1 MFYDNQ
7 VTTASAHFPILL
19 VHGGAWAIPAD
30 AAAAHE
36 SGVRRALETGYA
48 LLSRGASALDA
59 VEAAVTVLEDDP
71 TFDAGRGS
79 FLTSDGRVQL
89 DALLM
94 DGGRMK
100 AGGVACV
107 ERLRNPIQAARL
119 VLEKSQHVYFV
130 GPGAEQFAQAHGMAL
145 IDNSELVLDRERQ
158 RLLHA
163 QARNSAGFADETFSG
178 PDISLP
184 ADLHDD
190 KSPETA
196 VLLAQAGHPS
206 SADRTHIFADG
217 DSVTKDSATG
227 SFVSGHDFTAC
238 EKMQRLEQEASGHDF
253 TACEKMQRLEQEASG
268 HDFSR
273 ADTIA
278 KKINR
283 ALAPEG
289 KQSLPRKE
297 SRTESADSMTH
308 AKGPRPSGQ
317 DRAEGRP
324 PTAEDHDTVGAVAL
338 DSRGNLAAA
347 TSTGGTLNKTPGRVG
362 DSSLIGCGC
371 YADNL
376 SAAVSLTGWGEPIM
390 KLVLG
395 KWATDRVASGIA
407 PDLAA
412 SEAIAYLF
420 NRLGGHGG
428 IILLGP
434 DGRFGLAHN
443 TPAMAWGLA
452 TPTTLQTGLTI

>member
-1 MFYDNQ
+1 MFYDSP
-7 VTTASAHFPILL
+7 VTSSAPHSPTLL
-19 VHGGAWAIPAD
+19 VHGGAWAIPAE

-119 VLEKSQHVYFV
+119 VLEKSPHVYFV
-130 GPGAEQFAQAHGMAL
+130 GAGAEQFAHSHGMAL
-145 IDNSELVLDRERQ
+145 IDNAELVLDRERE
-158 RLLHA
+158 RLA
-163 QARNSAGFADETFSG
+163 QAKLREAAGLADESFSG
-178 PDISLP
+178 PETSP
-184 ADLHDD
+184 HPVLHDD

-196 VLLAQAGHPS
+196 FP
-206 SADRTHIFADG
+206 RN
-217 DSVTKDSATG
+217 DSR
-227 SFVSGHDFTAC
+227 
-238 EKMQRLEQEASGHDF
+238 M
-253 TACEKMQRLEQEASG
+253 
-268 HDFSR
+268 
-273 ADTIA
+273 
-278 KKINR
+278 
-283 ALAPEG
+283 
-289 KQSLPRKE
+289 
-297 SRTESADSMTH
+297 ESAISMDR
-308 AKGPRPSGQ
+308 AEGLRPSGQ
-317 DRAEGRP
+317 N
-324 PTAEDHDTVGAVAL
+324 DHDTVGAVAL
-338 DSRGNLAAA
+338 DARGNLAAA

-407 PDLAA
+407 PELAA
-412 SEAIAYLF
+412 REAIAYLF

-452 TPTTLQTGLTI
+452 TSTTLQTGLTV

>member
-1 MFYDNQ
+1 MHYH
-7 VTTASAHFPILL
+7 VAVKTSAKHVPTLL

-30 AAAAHE
+30 AAAAHQA
-36 SGVRRALETGYA
+36 GVRKALEAGYA
-48 LLSRGASALDA
+48 VLSGDGSALDA

-94 DGGRMK
+94 DGGRMC

-119 VLEKSQHVYFV
+119 VLDKSPHVYFV
-130 GPGAEQFAQAHGMAL
+130 GAGAEEFAQSHGMTL
-145 IDNSELVLDRERQ
+145 VDNAELVLDRERV
-158 RLLHA
+158 RLAHA
-163 QARNSAGFADETFSG
+163 QERQAADLEDITFSG
-178 PDISLP
+178 HI
-184 ADLHDD
+184 LHDD

-196 VLLAQAGHPS
+196 FPAQDASSLA
-206 SADRTHIFADG
+206 
-217 DSVTKDSATG
+217 SATE
-227 SFVSGHDFTAC
+227 D
-238 EKMQRLEQEASGHDF
+238 
-253 TACEKMQRLEQEASG
+253 
-268 HDFSR
+268 
-273 ADTIA
+273 
-278 KKINR
+278 
-283 ALAPEG
+283 
-289 KQSLPRKE
+289 
-297 SRTESADSMTH
+297 
-308 AKGPRPSGQ
+308 
-317 DRAEGRP
+317 
-324 PTAEDHDTVGAVAL
+324 PTKWSHDTVGAVAL
-338 DSRGNLAAA
+338 DARGNLAAA

-395 KWATDRVASGIA
+395 KWATDRVAGGTA
-407 PDLAA
+407 PELAA
-412 SEAIAYLF
+412 REAIAYLF

-452 TPTTLQTGLTI
+452 TPTGMHTGLTV

>member
-1 MFYDNQ
+1 MFYDIP
-7 VTTASAHFPILL
+7 VTSPAHHTPTLL

-30 AAAAHE
+30 AAAAHQA
-36 SGVRRALETGYA
+36 GVRKALETGYA
-48 LLSRGASALDA
+48 VLSRGGSSIDA

-119 VLEKSQHVYFV
+119 VLEHSQHVYFV
-130 GPGAEQFAQAHGMAL
+130 GAGAEQFAQAHGMAL
-145 IDNSELVLDRERQ
+145 IDNAELVLDRERE
-158 RLLHA
+158 RLVHA
-163 QARNSAGFADETFSG
+163 KFRESAGFGDNTFSG
-178 PDISLP
+178 LDSPLLP
-184 ADLHDD
+184 VLHDD

-196 VLLAQAGHPS
+196 VVDDPA
-206 SADRTHIFADG
+206 R
-217 DSVTKDSATG
+217 
-227 SFVSGHDFTAC
+227 FT
-238 EKMQRLEQEASGHDF
+238 S
-253 TACEKMQRLEQEASG
+253 
-268 HDFSR
+268 
-273 ADTIA
+273 
-278 KKINR
+278 
-283 ALAPEG
+283 
-289 KQSLPRKE
+289 
-297 SRTESADSMTH
+297 
-308 AKGPRPSGQ
+308 
-317 DRAEGRP
+317 
-324 PTAEDHDTVGAVAL
+324 HDTVGAVAL
-338 DSRGNLAAA
+338 DARGNLAAA

-395 KWATDRVASGIA
+395 KWATDRVASGAA
-407 PDLAA
+407 PELAA
-412 SEAIAYLF
+412 REAISYLF

-434 DGRFGLAHN
+434 DGRFGFAHN

-452 TPTTLQTGLTI
+452 TPAGLQTGLTI

>member
-1 MFYDNQ
+1 LSYHIP
-7 VTTASAHFPILL
+7 VTTPITREPILL

-30 AAAAHE
+30 AAQAHE
-36 SGVRRALETGYA
+36 SGVRNALEAGYRI
-48 LLSRGASALDA
+48 LSAGGSALDA

-119 VLEKSQHVYFV
+119 VLEKSPHVYFV
-130 GPGAEQFAQAHGMAL
+130 GTGAEEFASAHGITL
-145 IDNSELVLDRERQ
+145 IDNAELVLDRERE
-158 RLLHA
+158 RLAHA
-163 QARNSAGFADETFSG
+163 QTRQAAGLKDLSFSG
-178 PDISLP
+178 QVLQ
-184 ADLHDD
+184 DD
-190 KSPETA
+190 KDAETA
-196 VLLAQAGHPS
+196 
-206 SADRTHIFADG
+206 F
-217 DSVTKDSATG
+217 DS
-227 SFVSGHDFTAC
+227 
-238 EKMQRLEQEASGHDF
+238 
-253 TACEKMQRLEQEASG
+253 
-268 HDFSR
+268 
-273 ADTIA
+273 
-278 KKINR
+278 
-283 ALAPEG
+283 
-289 KQSLPRKE
+289 
-297 SRTESADSMTH
+297 
-308 AKGPRPSGQ
+308 
-317 DRAEGRP
+317 
-324 PTAEDHDTVGAVAL
+324 HDTVGAVAL
-338 DSRGNLAAA
+338 DVRGNLAAA

-371 YADNL
+371 YADNF

-395 KWATDRVASGIA
+395 KWATDRVAQGSA
-407 PDLAA
+407 PDTAA
-412 SEAIAYLF
+412 REAIAYLY

-452 TPTTLQTGLTI
+452 TPGGLQTGLRV